1 MLRYYM
7 EGICSVILE
16 AWHESF
22 AREPE
27 HITMRQKMIYSR
39 FSVRKFR
46 KATGATYYE
55 TKDLRTFQVK
65 GFGYAHHSKC
75 SRVTIFTL
83 SLPMSF
89 KFLVTL
95 ERDQLLIPRPFFTF
109 PYLVELNTKSFCSS
123 KFKESNNCHIRSNKE
138 TKFS

>member
-1 MLRYYM
+1 M
-7 EGICSVILE
+7 EGICSEILV
-16 AWHESF
+16 AWQESF

-27 HITMRQKMIYSR
+27 HITMRQKIYSR

-46 KATGATYYE
+46 KETGATYYE
-55 TKDLRTFQVK
+55 TKELPTFQVK
-65 GFGYAHHSKC
+65 GFGYVHNSKC

-89 KFLVTL
+89 KFFVTL
-95 ERDQLLIPRPFFTF
+95 ERDQLLVPRPFFTF
-109 PYLVELNTKSFCSS
+109 PYLVELNTKSFGSS
-123 KFKESNNCHIRSNKE
+123 TFKESNNNCRIRSNKE